1 MDNEGRRKFFIE
13 RLEEQRYLLQ
23 KSIKDMTEK
32 GDLAEAVRVATTLR
46 TLVHETGSSKPLLKY
61 FNKNYLELP
70 ILDRAPQKQEA
81 LPPGVQSVVVME
93 VPVGF
98 QIKPEGTFLNADLA
112 IEACAPTRL
121 GKWWYRPALILPGL
135 GGFSRREVVLGLAN
149 KEGGAHVD
157 PNISQRY
164 EQLMQ
169 NKSLQVG
176 TGNEVSP
183 LCLSRLMAGQAGIEM
198 LDSLDKNFPKK

>member
-1 MDNEGRRKFFIE
+1 MDNERRRRFLIE
-13 RLEEQRYLLQ
+13 RLEEQRHLLQ

-32 GDLAEAVRVATTLR
+32 GDLAEAVRVAIAIR
-46 TLVHETGSSKPLLKY
+46 ILVHERGNSKPLLKY
-61 FNKNYLELP
+61 LHKNYLELP
-70 ILDRAPQKQEA
+70 ILDRVPKKQEA

-98 QIKPEGTFLNADLA
+98 QIKSEGTFLSADLPA
-112 IEACAPTRL
+112 EAYTPYPL
-121 GKWWYRPALILPGL
+121 GHWWHRAALILPGL
-135 GGFSRREVVLGLAN
+135 GGFSRKEVVLGLAD

-164 EQLMQ
+164 EELMK

-176 TGNEVSP
+176 IENQVSP
-183 LCLSRLMAGQAGIEM
+183 LNLSRLMAGQAGIE
-198 LDSLDKNFPKK
+198 LLHCLDKNFPKK